1 MKTIILDFDGTIAD
15 TQNSIVQTVQAT
27 LDELGLERAKEP
39 DIKKLI
45 GLPLKDTFLHAAHMT
60 NEELL
65 ERAIKFYREK
75 YNSISLNTVELFPNV
90 KTVLKELHEKG
101 VTITVASSKGKEAL
115 LILLN
120 KLDISQYITLVFG
133 EQDVKNKKPAPDMAI
148 LILKETKSL
157 PNETLVVGDT
167 VYDIAMGQGANCIT
181 CGVTYGNNTEAELKK
196 QKADYIIDDFADILN
211 IFKQNL

>member
-15 TQNSIVQTVQAT
+15 TQNSILQTVQAT
-27 LDELGLERAKEP
+27 LEELGLESAKES
-39 DIKKLI
+39 DIRKLI
-45 GLPLKDTFLHAAHMT
+45 GLPLKDTFLHAAHIT

-65 ERAIKFYREK
+65 ERAIKLYREK
-75 YNSISLNTVELFPNV
+75 YNSISLNTVELFPHV

-101 VTITVASSKGKEAL
+101 ITITVASSKGKDAL

-133 EQDVKNKKPAPDMAI
+133 EQDVKNKKPAPDMAN

-167 VYDIAMGQGANCIT
+167 VYDIAMGQGANCTT

-196 QKADYIIDDFADILN
+196 QKADFVIDDFADILN
-211 IFKQNL
+211 VFK